1 MISSNLIYYYII
13 YRIESIDIRN
23 NYNLYINNKSIKK
36 LYVLYLK
43 IK

>member
-23 NYNLYINNKSIKK
+23 NYNLYINKKSIKK